1 MDINPVTASLYSTA
15 QLQEI
20 EFTDQKV
27 QPQPKE
33 LVCQLPQLYMNLL
46 IYRDTLKRNNSQL

>member
-27 QPQPKE
+27 QPYPKE
-33 LVCQLPQLYMNLL
+33 PQYVNPLNY
-46 IYRDTLKRNNSQL
+46 T

>member
-27 QPQPKE
+27 QPAPKE
-33 LVCQLPQLYMNLL
+33 LQYVHSPNY
-46 IYRDTLKRNNSQL
+46 T